1 MNKERIYFDTSVP
14 SAYYDKRTK
23 ERMEFTKNF
32 WEHKIDGYELHVS
45 TLVIDELSQTDPL
58 DLKKKLLKLVDRC
71 EILKID
77 NEAEVL
83 ASAYIEAG
91 ILPPKYFNDALH
103 IAVATVSGIK
113 FIVSWNFQ
121 HFVNVKTRQMVNLV
135 NLREGY
141 GVIEIIAPPEL

>member
-1 MNKERIYFDTSVP
+1 MRN
-14 SAYYDKRTK
+14 
-23 ERMEFTKNF
+23 
-32 WEHKIDGYELHVS
+32 
-45 TLVIDELSQTDPL
+45 SQ
-58 DLKKKLLKLVDRC
+58 
-71 EILKID
+71 ID

-83 ASAYIEAG
+83 ANAYLEAG
-91 ILPPKYFNDALH
+91 ILPQKYFNDALH
-103 IAVATVSGIK
+103 IAVATVNGIK